1 MPKLK
6 IFPSDSIWSK
16 YIRTRDN
23 WTCQRCDKKY
33 APPTSALHCSHFWS
47 RGAWSVRFDEDNCQA
62 LCYGCHSYLGGNPQ
76 EHREFILNKL
86 GQKEFDALQKRR
98 NTPLKSGQK
107 KYLLSKEFRK
117 EVQLMLDNLNLKKSE
132 DFYDYLD

>member
-1 MPKLK
+1 MGKLK

-98 NTPLKSGQK
+98 NTPLKSGEK

-117 EVQLMLDNLNLKKSE
+117 EVEIMLDNLNLKKSE
-132 DFYDYLD
+132 DFYDYID